1 MYCFIWN
8 MNILIFEFK
17 ARYQLCTRLGSHV
30 KNTIL
35 TESVRSSNWKY
46 LVISRNVYDPL
57 ILKQHDHFAELKRSS
72 SHSKMMYGNDHPQ
85 MKVYDQ
91 KSLRLFGSEWWVF
104 ADDRIFSINDLV
116 LSFEDGRFRTRIISE
131 RISSVMIAYFKPGSN
146 SVRIV
151 YLSKIV
157 YLTWSYA

>member
-1 MYCFIWN
+1 MYYFIWN

-57 ILKQHDHFAELKRSS
+57 ILKQNDHNAEHIRLSNLIQKWSF
-72 SHSKMMYGNDHPQ
+72 YGNDHPQ

-91 KSLRLFGSEWWVF
+91 KSLRLFGSEWSFF
-104 ADDRIFSINDLV
+104 ADDRIISVNDLI
-116 LSFEDGRFRTRIISE
+116 LSFQDGRFWWWDGH
-131 RISSVMIAYFKPGSN
+131 FWP
-146 SVRIV
+146 
-151 YLSKIV
+151 
-157 YLTWSYA
+157 